1 MGTLMSQ
8 KNPYE
13 ICMLMSHKRI
23 RVALVLRTKLWAY
36 NNQATFLLD
45 TVYMTLY
52 NLDILY
58 FRVFFIL

>member
-13 ICMLMSHKRI
+13 ICMLI
-23 RVALVLRTKLWAY
+23 CALILRTKLWAY

-52 NLDILY
+52 NLHILY
-58 FRVFFIL
+58 FRVLFIL